1 MDIIKSVSEMRQR
14 TCTVRQEGRSIGF
27 VPTMGALHD
36 GHLSLVARSKA
47 ENDVTV
53 ASIFVNPKQ
62 FLAGEDFDK
71 YPRSYWQDADI
82 LTGAGV
88 DVIFMPSAGDMY
100 PEGFN
105 TFVEVR
111 DITERLCGAF
121 RHGHFTGVTT
131 VVAKL
136 FNIVKPRRAYFGLK
150 DYQQYVV
157 IRKMVQD
164 LCMDINVVPCT
175 TVREPDGL
183 AMSSRNVYLSA
194 TQRKDAPMIYKSMG
208 ELQKLLK
215 TNGFSQPNAPL
226 KFREL
231 LTELLRRAVSI
242 TEIQYAGIFD
252 PDTLQEITDFGQD
265 SETRPPMTGQDS
277 GQIPDKQ
284 GEMTMQYSKKSVLIA
299 VALKMGSTRLIDNL
313 LVELP

>member
-1 MDIIKSVSEMRQR
+1 MDIIKSVPEMRQR
-14 TCTVRQEGRSIGF
+14 TCLIRQEGRSIGF

-36 GHLSLVARSKA
+36 GHLSLVARAKT

-82 LTGAGV
+82 LAGAGV
-88 DVIFMPSAGDMY
+88 EVVFMPYVGDMY

-121 RHGHFTGVTT
+121 RHGHFTGVAT

-136 FNIVKPRRAYFGLK
+136 FNIVKPRHAYFGLK

-157 IRKMVQD
+157 IRKMVRD
-164 LCMDINVVPCT
+164 LCMDVTVVPCT

-194 TQRKDAPMIYKSMG
+194 AERKDAPIIYKSMV

-215 TNGFSQPNAPL
+215 ANGLSAPNAPL

-231 LTELLRRAVSI
+231 LMELLHKAISI

-252 PDTLQEITDFGQD
+252 PDTLREIADFGQYAG
-265 SETRPPMTGQDS
+265 TRPAMAGQYA
-277 GQIPDKQ
+277 GEIPDKQ